1 MGLCDDLDM
10 LRVLAGTGVLLM
22 YQATVGRGRDP
33 VTEQF
38 RSTWS
43 PGEMETGAG
52 DMYGPDGIAK
62 KKLLN

>member
-1 MGLCDDLDM
+1 MFI
-10 LRVLAGTGVLLM
+10 VLAGTGVLLI
-22 YQATVGRGRDP
+22 YQNTVGRGREP

-52 DMYGPDGIAK
+52 EMYGPEGIAEK
-62 KKLLN
+62 RTF

>member
-1 MGLCDDLDM
+1 MGLCDLVDM
-10 LRVLAGTGVLLM
+10 LRLLAGTGVLLM
-22 YQATVGRGRDP
+22 YLTTVGQGRDP

-52 DMYGPDGIAK
+52 EMNGPYGIAE